1 MASGGDEP
9 VVDNGYEGHSIFSYT
24 LLKALNKMEES
35 IFTAEELF
43 HKSIKFSV
51 AGQTAQTPVY
61 SIIRNSGHEGGEFV
75 FIKR

>member
-1 MASGGDEP
+1 MDRQT
-9 VVDNGYEGHSIFSYT
+9 GYRYKIQALVKGE
-24 LLKALNKMEES
+24 LLDKRL
-35 IFTAEELF
+35 FTAEELF
-43 HKSIKFSV
+43 HTSIKFSV